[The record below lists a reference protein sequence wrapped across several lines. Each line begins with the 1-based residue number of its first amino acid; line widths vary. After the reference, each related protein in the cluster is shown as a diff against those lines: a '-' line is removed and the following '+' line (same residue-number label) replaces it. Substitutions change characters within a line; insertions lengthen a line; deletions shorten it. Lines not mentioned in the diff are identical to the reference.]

1 MTSSILETLAGS
13 LGGGPLNSLAQQV
26 GASPEQVNVAVN
38 AALPALLGGLQQ
50 QAASPSGLQALAG
63 ALDRDHDGSL
73 LDSLGGLLGGASG
86 GGASGGDLGGL
97 LSMAGSMLGAAP
109 GPGSARTTNGAGILG
124 HLLGG
129 RQGAVEQGMAKAS
142 GLDMGTVGKIL
153 TFLAPLVMGALG
165 RQKSSQGLDA
175 GGLGDLIGREV
186 SSAAG
191 GGGAG
196 GLLGGL
202 LDKDDDGSIADDLAA
217 MAGKKLLGDLFG

>member
-13 LGGGPLNSLAQQV
+13 LGGAPLNSLAQQV
-26 GASPEQVNVAVN
+26 GASPQQVNMAVN
-38 AALPALLGGLQQ
+38 AALPALLGGLQK
-50 QAASPSGLQALAG
+50 QATSPSGLQALAG

-73 LDSLGGLLGGASG
+73 LDGLGGLLGGAG
-86 GGASGGDLGGL
+86 GNTGVGGL
-97 LSMAGSMLGAAP
+97 LEMAGSMLGAAP

-129 RQGAVEQGMAKAS
+129 RQGAVQQGMAKAS

-153 TFLAPLVMGALG
+153 TFLAPLIMGALG
-165 RQKSSQGLDA
+165 KEKTSQGLDA

-186 SSAAG
+186 SSA
-191 GGGAG
+191 GGGAVG

-202 LDKDDDGSIADDLAA
+202 LDKDDDGSIADDLAM
-217 MAGKKLLGDLFG
+217 MAGKKFLGDLFG